1 MSWFNPLKKGKV
13 KAAYQS
19 GLDLNPNI
27 FDKVA
32 GLYVIS
38 LTASSKRSTRP
49 LAFKVGKATNLWNR
63 LAGYHTCY
71 MDGYTLHNVVL
82 LVNYNGDFSKLR
94 PESRQGS
101 IQKRITYIERET
113 HNILKQYKVG
123 TASRASEWFEMEDGK
138 VDRITRAIQKAYRES
153 PKKLFEY
160 QMHPNRTVAPTLITQ
175 LDMKK
180 YDKVRR
186 DLKLLKFRMRK

>member
-38 LTASSKRSTRP
+38 IAKTKGGKKR
-49 LAFKVGKATNLWNR
+49 AFKVGKATNLWNR

-82 LVNYNGDFSKLR
+82 LVNYNGNFSDLNK
-94 PESRQGS
+94 PRQGT

-123 TASRASEWFEMEDGK
+123 TASRASEWFEMADGK

-153 PKKLFEY
+153 PNKLFPIY
-160 QMHPNRTVAPTLITQ
+160 LHMNREVAPTLIAQ

>member
-38 LTASSKRSTRP
+38 IAKTKGGKKRS
-49 LAFKVGKATNLWNR
+49 FKVGKATNLWNR

-82 LVNYNGDFSKLR
+82 LVNYNGNFSDL
-94 PESRQGS
+94 PAESRQGS

-123 TASRASEWFEMEDGK
+123 TASRVSEWFEMEDGK

-175 LDMKK
+175 LDMQK

>member
-71 MDGYTLHNVVL
+71 KDGYVIHNIVL
-82 LVNYNGDFSKLR
+82 LRNYNGNFSDL
-94 PESRQGS
+94 PETQQGK
-101 IQKRITYIERET
+101 IQKQISFIERET
-113 HNILKQYKVG
+113 HKLLAPHKVG
-123 TASRASEWFEMEDGK
+123 TASRASEWFDMKDGK
-138 VDRITRAIQKAYRES
+138 VDNITRAIRKAYSNS
-153 PKKLFEY
+153 PNSLFPNKLTTNGSF
-160 QMHPNRTVAPTLITQ
+160 APTLVAQ
-175 LDMKK
+175 LDLQK
-180 YDKVRR
+180 YNKVKR

>member
-13 KAAYQS
+13 KATYQS

-32 GLYVIS
+32 GMYVIS
-38 LTASSKRSTRP
+38 IAKTKGGKKR
-49 LAFKVGKATNLWNR
+49 AFKVGISTNLWNR

-82 LVNYNGDFSKLR
+82 LVNYNGDFSKLK
-94 PESRQGS
+94 PESRQKS
-101 IQKRITYIERET
+101 IQKRINYMEKET
-113 HNILKQYKVG
+113 HKILKQYKVG

-153 PKKLFEY
+153 PNKLFPTKLY
-160 QMHPNRTVAPTLITQ
+160 PNREVAPTLISQ
-175 LDMKK
+175 LHMQK